1 MELDQDTFEDMLLYA
16 VSYCITR
23 SSYANGDGEQY
34 VRLYFDRVSRPMQRI
49 LFQRVRDQFEDM
61 SAIDKA
67 NWHHTLAWMKSVLDG
82 TDK

>member
-1 MELDQDTFEDMLLYA
+1 
-16 VSYCITR
+16 
-23 SSYANGDGEQY
+23 
-34 VRLYFDRVSRPMQRI
+34 MQRI